1 METNNAENIEN
12 STKNTVVN
20 KQNEEINLLSLSVVR
35 RDGSI
40 TPFKS
45 DKIANAIRKAFLAQ
59 TDIRDNGKID
69 QTINDITETVT
80 GALTRR
86 IANGDMIHIEDIQD
100 QVELALMRGEH
111 HKVARAYVLYRE
123 QRAKQR
129 YKTAKLNEQVGAK
142 VSTMA
147 VTKRDGNKED
157 ISLEKITNLQ
167 KSALYR
173 ILSTTSLN
181 RILSVESTLE
191 GNPIGLY
198 SLINTL
204 QRDLIS
210 KKSNPDLYE
219 RNLQKNY
226 VIRIIELSKDQKL
239 NPEIQ
244 GYLYKKI
251 GEMERYFKNLKKN
264 NDDLLKTHY
273 SYCHNLIKEIDHL

>member
-129 YKTAKLNEQVGAK
+129 L
-142 VSTMA
+142 
-147 VTKRDGNKED
+147 
-157 ISLEKITNLQ
+157 
-167 KSALYR
+167 
-173 ILSTTSLN
+173 
-181 RILSVESTLE
+181 
-191 GNPIGLY
+191 
-198 SLINTL
+198 SLIH
-204 QRDLIS
+204 IS
-210 KKSNPDLYE
+210 EPTRPY
-219 RNLQKNY
+219 
-226 VIRIIELSKDQKL
+226 
-239 NPEIQ
+239 
-244 GYLYKKI
+244 
-251 GEMERYFKNLKKN
+251 
-264 NDDLLKTHY
+264 
-273 SYCHNLIKEIDHL
+273 

>member
-1 METNNAENIEN
+1 MFGGIWDDPNSQTENIGDDPVKATDYGIKNLKIVIKNLDEWTTPNGN
-12 STKNTVVN
+12 SYDDLKELYGEFISVYRRYIYHVINIIGGVNETLMNKGQNSIPYKNVSKD
-20 KQNEEINLLSLSVVR
+20 KQLRALNSLDRNLWKTQYWLMPKELIS
-35 RDGSI
+35 
-40 TPFKS
+40 
-45 DKIANAIRKAFLAQ
+45 KIESKGI
-59 TDIRDNGKID
+59 
-69 QTINDITETVT
+69 
-80 GALTRR
+80 
-86 IANGDMIHIEDIQD
+86 
-100 QVELALMRGEH
+100 
-111 HKVARAYVLYRE
+111 
-123 QRAKQR
+123 
-129 YKTAKLNEQVGAK
+129 
-142 VSTMA
+142 
-147 VTKRDGNKED
+147 
-157 ISLEKITNLQ
+157 LEKITNLQ

-181 RILSVESTLE
+181 RILSVESSLE

-204 QRDLIS
+204 QRDIILN
-210 KKSNPDLYE
+210 KSNPDLYE

-226 VIRIIELSKDQKL
+226 VMRIIELSKDQKL